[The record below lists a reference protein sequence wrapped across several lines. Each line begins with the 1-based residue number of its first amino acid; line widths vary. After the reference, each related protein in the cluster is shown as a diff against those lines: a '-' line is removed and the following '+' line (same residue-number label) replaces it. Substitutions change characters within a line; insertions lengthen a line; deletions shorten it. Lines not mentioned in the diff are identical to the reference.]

1 MSDESELSKR
11 VSSFQR
17 VVEERVANSFFRLL
31 LRSRFHW
38 PVSNWFSLLT
48 YAGRRTG
55 RQFTFPVAYKRI
67 DESIIVVTPMKDSN
81 WWKNFQESKQCT
93 VCFRGTE
100 RSAMGELVA
109 EEERGTLIVRYF
121 DTFGILGRIL
131 GFGGD
136 PAASP
141 DQLAQA
147 KQSLAVVRFTLSN
160 NK

>member
-1 MSDESELSKR
+1 MFDESELSKR

-17 VVEERVANSFFRLL
+17 VVEERVANSFFHLL

-38 PVSNWFSLLT
+38 PVSNWFLLLT
-48 YAGRRTG
+48 YTGRRTG
-55 RQFTFPVAYKRI
+55 RRFTFPVAYKRI
-67 DESIIVVTPMKDSN
+67 AEAIIVVTPMKDSN
-81 WWKNFQESKQCT
+81 WWKNFQESKRCT
-93 VCFRGTE
+93 VCFCGTE

-109 EEERGTLIVRYF
+109 EEECGTLIVKYF

-147 KQSLAVVRFTLSN
+147 KQSLAVVRFTLHE
-160 NK
+160 